1 MPRAELSGRKAR
13 MSLRR
18 NRYLGRSGTSQ
29 PGRYPLVTL
38 GGGLSN
44 RLIARTLTA
53 LIILNAGSAAHAQ
66 RVVDEG
72 TVVENVTLIS
82 PERIAPLTEIGGNY
96 ELDKNVKAPHGLPG
110 HDAPRGD
117 ASFRADTFS
126 RTAGA

>member
-1 MPRAELSGRKAR
+1 MLCVELSARTAR

-18 NRYLGRSGTSQ
+18 NRYLGTSGTSQ

-53 LIILNAGSAAHAQ
+53 LIILNAGSGAHAQ
-66 RVVDEG
+66 RVVAEG

-82 PERIAPLTEIGGNY
+82 PERIAPLLHAGHSAALDDDAIEAHP
-96 ELDKNVKAPHGLPG
+96 ELWA
-110 HDAPRGD
+110 AY
-117 ASFRADTFS
+117 RAQV
-126 RTAGA
+126 